1 MFFPDEVVGLPCTI
15 LDMSKLFGQGG
26 GVHGLLRLAGNCAGG
41 SHDSNLDLKLL
52 WKRYYMA
59 RGMIF
64 NYLGVEGDD
73 CLNFS
78 FAYFWMLL
86 LKHIVAAS
94 NILAFS
100 AGKLIFCPPQYCW
113 SHMFDLFLRTREWN

>member
-1 MFFPDEVVGLPCTI
+1 MLQIFALLLRCRDQGDNGRQKSLRKIVPGKTPLFFPDEVVGLPCTI

-73 CLNFS
+73 CLNFF
-78 FAYFWMLL
+78 FAYF
-86 LKHIVAAS
+86 
-94 NILAFS
+94 
-100 AGKLIFCPPQYCW
+100 
-113 SHMFDLFLRTREWN
+113 